1 MDMMPPGRPLEVA
14 PFRLL
19 VAAHFVLA
27 GRVGGAEQ
35 MLYNL
40 LRGMAELPVTTTV
53 LCSAAGRLDAGFRDE
68 VEAAARLRLREVGGP
83 GPRFLAEQRACLDR
97 ALAADAVLFPNYYLP
112 PLTPARLGRTGIVLH
127 DLQYRHFPTY
137 FSARKRAWL
146 AAAQHF
152 AIRRAERVF
161 VISDF
166 VRRDVLR
173 VFGDQVA
180 GKLVV
185 APNPISW
192 SRFGQADADEA
203 APLAAPYILS
213 VAAQYAHK
221 NLATLVRGFAELAQ
235 RDRDVRLVLCGQDQS
250 ALHGVGG
257 VRVGLRGLIDALGL
271 SERIILTGYL
281 DDAALGRWYRHASL
295 FAFPSL
301 FEGFGMPPVEA
312 LGFGLPVL
320 TSDRT
325 ALPEVTLGLAHLVAD
340 AENPAAW
347 ASHMAAMLRHGTR
360 PSAADA
366 ARVRRTY
373 SPVACAERY
382 CKGFE
387 G

>member
-1 MDMMPPGRPLEVA
+1 MDMRPPDRSLEVA
-14 PFRLL
+14 PFHLL

-40 LRGMAELPVTTTV
+40 LRGMAGLPLVTTV
-53 LCSAAGRLDAGFRDE
+53 LCSAAARLDPAFRDE
-68 VEAAARLRLREVGGP
+68 VDAAARLRLREVGGP
-83 GPRFLAEQRACLDR
+83 GPRFLAEQRACLDS
-97 ALAADAVLFPNYYLP
+97 ALVADAILFPNYYLP
-112 PLTPARLGRTGIVLH
+112 PLTPSRLGRTGIVLH
-127 DLQYRHFPTY
+127 DLQYRHFPAY

-146 AAAQHF
+146 SASQGF

-173 VFGDQVA
+173 IFGDQVA
-180 GKLVV
+180 PKLVV

-192 SRFGQADADEA
+192 SRFGEVAPGEA
-203 APLAAPYILS
+203 SPLAAPYILS

-221 NLATLVRGFAELAQ
+221 NLATLIRGFAELAQ
-235 RDRDVRLVLCGQDQS
+235 RNRDVRLVLCGQDQS
-250 ALHGVGG
+250 GLHGVGG
-257 VRVGLRGLIDALGL
+257 VRVGLRQMIEALGL
-271 SERIILTGYL
+271 SERVILTGYL

-320 TSDRT
+320 TTDRT
-325 ALPEVTLGLAHLVAD
+325 ALPEVTLGLARLVAE

-347 ASHMAAMLRHGTR
+347 ASHMAEMLRSGAR
-360 PSAADA
+360 PSALDA

-373 SPVACAERY
+373 SPAACADRY
-382 CKGFE
+382 VRGLQE
-387 G
+387 